1 MSGHEDQSDH
11 RYDRARDPEEPGSHS
26 GAESQA
32 QDRSIP
38 GTASNREGYRT
49 DQGTTAGKPLEGV
62 EAEEG
67 AGRESEGTGT
77 QEG

>member
-1 MSGHEDQSDH
+1 MADHENQSDN

-32 QDRSIP
+32 QERSIP

-49 DQGTTAGKPLEGV
+49 EQGTTAGKPLEGV

-67 AGRESEGTGT
+67 AGRESGGE
-77 QEG
+77 QEE

>member
-26 GAESQA
+26 GAES

-67 AGRESEGTGT
+67 AGRESEGT